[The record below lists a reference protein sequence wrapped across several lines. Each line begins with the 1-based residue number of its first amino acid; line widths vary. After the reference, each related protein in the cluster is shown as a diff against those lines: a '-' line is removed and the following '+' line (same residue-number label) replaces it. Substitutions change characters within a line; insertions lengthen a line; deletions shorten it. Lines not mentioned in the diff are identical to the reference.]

1 MAQIYIKQQ
10 AATALTAGITTGT
23 AGAIL
28 QSLNP
33 ATNLYC
39 AGPTMTHVTNGPLD
53 VLIFPTV
60 ASTGAVT
67 GNKQVVVF
75 AQASYDGTAFTSGP
89 ISGIST
95 ADEANLHYV
104 GSIPLNT
111 ASTNQSKALSLAAA
125 FGGTL
130 PYASRL
136 VFKNDCGVQLT
147 SASVYVAEVIG
158 TSV

>member
-10 AATALTAGITTGT
+10 TASIAATYTPAALPTLGS
-23 AGAIL
+23 GA
-28 QSLNP
+28 
-33 ATNLYC
+33 YC
-39 AGPTMTHVTNGPLD
+39 VSPTITHVTNGPLD

-60 ASTGAVT
+60 ATTNTPT

-89 ISGIST
+89 TSGT
-95 ADEANLHYV
+95 TTTDEANLHYV

-111 ASTNQSKALSLAAA
+111 SSTDESKALSLAAA

-136 VFKNDCGVQLT
+136 VFKNDCGVALT
-147 SASVYVAEVIG
+147 SASVRVAEVFG

>member
-10 AATALTAGITTGT
+10 TSTAQTVSGLSTLASGT
-23 AGAIL
+23 
-28 QSLNP
+28 
-33 ATNLYC
+33 YV

-53 VLIFPTV
+53 VLIFPVV
-60 ASTGAVT
+60 ATTNAPTT
-67 GNKQVVVF
+67 GNRQVVVF
-75 AQASYDGTAFTSGP
+75 AQGSHDGTPTFTSGP
-89 ISGIST
+89 TSGTST

-104 GSIPLNT
+104 GTIPMVT
-111 ASTNQSKALSLAAA
+111 SSTDQSKVLSLAAA

-136 VFKNDCGVQLT
+136 IFKNDCGVALT
-147 SASVYVAEVIG
+147 SASVRVAEVFG

>member
-1 MAQIYIKQQ
+1 MAQIYSKQQ
-10 AATALTAGITTGT
+10 TAVVQTVTGLSSLASAT
-23 AGAIL
+23 
-28 QSLNP
+28 
-33 ATNLYC
+33 YV

-60 ASTGAVT
+60 ASTNVVT

-89 ISGIST
+89 ISGTST
-95 ADEANLHYV
+95 TDEVNLHFL

-111 ASTNQSKALSLAAA
+111 SSTDESKMLSLAAA

-136 VFKNDCGVQLT
+136 VFKNDCGVALT
-147 SASVYVAEVIG
+147 TASVRVAEVFG
-158 TSV
+158 TIV

>member
-1 MAQIYIKQQ
+1 MAQIYVKPQ
-10 AATALTAGITTGT
+10 TALAQTV
-23 AGAIL
+23 
-28 QSLNP
+28 
-33 ATNLYC
+33 TNLSTLASATYV

-53 VLIFPTV
+53 VQIFPV
-60 ASTGAVT
+60 FASTNAVT

-75 AQASYDGTAFTSGP
+75 AQASYDGTNFTSGP
-89 ISGIST
+89 TSGTST

-104 GSIPLNT
+104 GSIPVNT
-111 ASTNQSKALSLAAA
+111 SSTDQSKMLSLAAA

-136 VFKNDCGVQLT
+136 VFKNDCGVALT
-147 SASVYVAEVIG
+147 SASVRVAEVIG

>member
-10 AATALTAGITTGT
+10 TAAVQTVTG
-23 AGAIL
+23 L
-28 QSLNP
+28 
-33 ATNLYC
+33 ATLASATYV

-53 VLIFPTV
+53 VLVFPTV
-60 ASTGAVT
+60 ATTNVVT

-75 AQASYDGTAFTSGP
+75 AQASYDGTTFGSGP
-89 ISGIST
+89 ISGT
-95 ADEANLHYV
+95 TTTDEANLHYV

-111 ASTNQSKALSLAAA
+111 SSTDESKMLSLAAA

-136 VFKNDCGVQLT
+136 VFKNDCGVALT
-147 SASVYVAEVIG
+147 SASVRIAEVFG